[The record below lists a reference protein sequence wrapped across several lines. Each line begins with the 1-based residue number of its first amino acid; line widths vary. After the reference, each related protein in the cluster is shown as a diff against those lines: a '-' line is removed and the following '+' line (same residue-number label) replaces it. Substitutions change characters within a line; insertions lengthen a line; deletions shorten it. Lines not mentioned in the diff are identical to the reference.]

1 MEKMFRLMRRCTKNA
16 HLRKIWMTM
25 KLTMVLFFIAIS
37 QLMATQ
43 SYSQSTRISLHLKD
57 AAVKEVLNK
66 IEENSE
72 FFFLYN
78 SKLVNVDRTVSANFK
93 NQMIEDILNKLF
105 KETDVVYTIVD
116 RQIVLTSKVDQNS
129 FLSINEQQQTRTIT
143 GVVIDASGASLPGV
157 SVVVKGT
164 TNGTITDANGN
175 YSISNLPANATL
187 QFSFVGMKLQE
198 ILVGNQTSIKVV
210 LEEDRIG
217 IEEVVAVGY
226 GVQRKS
232 DVAGSVG
239 VATADQI
246 LRSSS
251 FNALQG
257 LKGKVAGV
265 NIFTNSGNPSGNTRV
280 IIRGINSINTSSDPL
295 YVVDGVQMSDF
306 QFMNPNDIE
315 RIEVLK
321 DASAAAIY
329 GARGA
334 NGVILVTTKRGAGEG
349 EGTTVSYSGW
359 VSLGTM
365 AKKVDL
371 MNAEEFMRMEDIGF
385 ANFSKYAQSVKYV
398 GTIVN
403 RSDTRL
409 FDAQGKPLYDTDW
422 QDEATRDVIS
432 QNHQFSIQQQSK
444 ESSVGAF
451 INYTDQ
457 QGIMLNSFMKRLN
470 AKLTYDAK
478 PKPWLST
485 GVNLMVN
492 HIWANDLDETG
503 GGQTARRTMWEMPS
517 IFPVKFPDGSWANS
531 QFTGNK
537 LNLGVEA
544 MTNPVHELTTRK
556 MNRFKTK
563 IFGNAS
569 LTFHIAEGLDLKTQ
583 IGLDANQNKDKNF
596 SPNDLINISS
606 PNGRANISTYDSY
619 YWQEETFLTYN
630 KAINKHRINA
640 LAGLS
645 WSQLTGATSNT
656 GDVSGFATNFF
667 GYDNLGAG
675 TTPSAPGSDWS
686 RWAMN
691 SYFLRGSYTYNDKY
705 LATVT
710 ARVDGSS
717 RFGMNNHY
725 GFFPSAALG
734 WIISN
739 EDFLKDTKW
748 LNSLKLHTSYGRT
761 GSSEIGIYST
771 LATISSGT
779 VLLNNGRGASTNVA
793 RLANPDLQWEK
804 TDQFD
809 IGLNLSVLNNR
820 VSLDLDYYYKLT
832 SDLLL
837 ARPIPYSTGFSS
849 VTDNI
854 GEVSNQGLDILLT
867 TENVK
872 RRDFT
877 WQTTLNV
884 NYNTNRIE
892 KLGANNEDILT
903 SPGFVGGNVI
913 LRVGESLSS
922 FYGYKRLGVW
932 GTSEAAEAAKV
943 GAVPG
948 QAKRSTA
955 REILGKGL
963 PDWTGSFINTF
974 TYKNWDFTADLQFVL
989 GVDTWQLY
997 FHSMEDRSG
1006 IANGFSTILYNGW
1019 TESNQNTMVQ
1029 QIRQQNYS
1037 GQDSQSD
1044 SHWVCDG
1051 SYIRGNLLQLG
1062 YTFDSK
1068 MLGRTGFKKLRGYA
1082 SVNNAFLIN
1091 SKDFLGYDPEAV
1103 SNTNQFGQNI
1113 FFYQY
1118 PKPRTFTFGVN
1129 LSF

>member
-1 MEKMFRLMRRCTKNA
+1 MKNKL
-16 HLRKIWMTM
+16 LRGAMPPVWNKKCLRII
-25 KLTMVLFFIAIS
+25 KLTFLFLFAG
-37 QLMATQ
+37 LMQVSA
-43 SYSQSTRISLHLKD
+43 SLY
-57 AAVKEVLNK
+57 N
-66 IEENSE
+66 ENTKSE
-72 FFFLYN
+72 FEG
-78 SKLVNVDRTVSANFK
+78 SEADVS
-93 NQMIEDILNKLF
+93 
-105 KETDVVYTIVD
+105 
-116 RQIVLTSKVDQNS
+116 
-129 FLSINEQQQTRTIT
+129 QQQKTISGKVT
-143 GVVIDASGASLPGV
+143 DSSGASIPGV

-164 TNGTITDANGN
+164 TTGTITDNDGN
-175 YSISNLPANATL
+175 FTLPGVPLNATL
-187 QFSFVGMKLQE
+187 VFSFVGMKAQE
-198 ILVGNQTSIKVV
+198 FVVGDNTQINAVLDLESIG
-210 LEEDRIG
+210 L
-217 IEEVVAVGY
+217 EEVVAVGY
-226 GVQRKS
+226 GVQRRS
-232 DVAGSVG
+232 DVAGSVSI
-239 VATADQI
+239 ATADEI
-246 LRSSS
+246 LRQSS

-257 LKGKVAGV
+257 IKGKVAGV

-280 IIRGINSINTSSDPL
+280 IIRGVNSINTSSNPL

-306 QFMNPNDIE
+306 QFINPNDIE

-334 NGVILVTTKRGAGEG
+334 NGVILVTTKRGTGEG
-349 EGTTVSYSGW
+349 EGITVSYDGW
-359 VSLGTM
+359 ISMGVL

-371 MNAEEFMRMEDIGF
+371 MNSEEFLRMEDIGF
-385 ANFSKYAQSVKYV
+385 SNFSKYQQSQGNAGLLVDR
-398 GTIVN
+398 T
-403 RSDTRL
+403 DPLL

-432 QNHQFSIQQQSK
+432 QNHQFSIQQQQQN
-444 ESSVGAF
+444 SSVGAF
-451 INYTDQ
+451 LNYTDQ
-457 QGIMLNSFMKRLN
+457 QGIMLNSYMKRLN
-470 AKLTYDAK
+470 AKLAFDAN

-485 GVNLMVN
+485 AINLMVN
-492 HIWANDLDETG
+492 HIWANELDETG

-517 IFPVKFPDGSWANS
+517 IFPVRFPDGTWANS

-537 LNLGVEA
+537 LNFGLEA

-556 MNRFKTK
+556 LNRFKTK
-563 IFGNAS
+563 IFGNAA
-569 LTFHIAEGLDLKTQ
+569 LTFHILDGLDLKTQ
-583 IGLDANQNKDKNF
+583 IGLDVNQNKDKNF

-606 PNGRANISTYDSY
+606 PNGNANISTYDSY

-630 KAINKHRINA
+630 KTNDKSRLNL

-645 WSQLTGATSNT
+645 WSQLTATTSNT
-656 GDVSGFATNFF
+656 GDVSGFNTNFF

-675 TTPSAPGSDWS
+675 TTPSAPGSNWG

-691 SYFLRGSYTYNDKY
+691 SYFVRGSYTLNDKY

-717 RFGMNNHY
+717 RFGENKHY

-739 EDFLKDTKW
+739 EDFLKDKTW
-748 LNSLKLHTSYGRT
+748 LSTLKLHTSYGRT
-761 GSSEIGIYST
+761 GNSEIDIYST
-771 LATISSGT
+771 LPTISSGT
-779 VLLNNGRGASTNVA
+779 VLLNNVRAASTNVA
-793 RLANPDLQWEK
+793 RLANPDLEWEK

-809 IGLNLSVLNNR
+809 FGINLSMFDDR
-820 VSLDLDYYYKLT
+820 IGLDLDYYYKLT

-854 GEVSNQGLDILLT
+854 GEVSNRGLDILLT
-867 TENVK
+867 TVNVK
-872 RRDFT
+872 KPDFT
-877 WQTTLNV
+877 WQSTINA

-892 KLGANNEDILT
+892 KLGANDEDIIT

-922 FYGYKRLGVW
+922 FYGYRRLGVW
-932 GTSEAAEAAKV
+932 GTSEAAQAALV
-943 GAVPG
+943 GAIPG
-948 QAKRSTA
+948 QAKRSTT

-963 PDWTGSFINTF
+963 PDWTGSFINSF
-974 TYKNWDFTADLQFVL
+974 TYKQWDFTVDLQFVY

-1006 IANGFSTILYNGW
+1006 IANGFTTVLYNAW
-1019 TESNQNTMVQ
+1019 TETNQNTQVQ

-1037 GQDSQSD
+1037 GQDSQAD
-1044 SHWVCDG
+1044 SHWVSDG
-1051 SYIRGNLLQLG
+1051 SYIRGNLIQLG
-1062 YTFDSK
+1062 YTFDSNT
-1068 MLGRTGFKKLRGYA
+1068 LVRYGLKKLRAYA
-1082 SVNNAFLIN
+1082 SVSNAFIVD
-1091 SKDFLGYDPEAV
+1091 SDDFLGYDPESV
-1103 SNTNQFGQNI
+1103 SNTDQFGQNI

-1129 LSF
+1129 VSF